1 MLFCLQGAD
10 SPDHRHSQHSPLDG
24 HRNSPS
30 SSPQQLSDTEDVSA
44 VSINGHIW
52 FPDSLFLALIQ
63 RYYLTCGLALTLAG
77 LQLPEHDLHVPL
89 NTLSAVKWLVSQLA
103 PRGCVDS
110 DCWVSAAAGHVKKD
124 NTDVTLGSLMWRWG
138 RWCDVGVTDVM
149 LGSLD
154 IIWELRFKDLW
165 EHPQKGLVW
174 SCGEFGKEICGIFSC
189 WIIEWWNRMHVH

>member
-44 VSINGHIW
+44 VSMNGHIW

-77 LQLPEHDLHVPL
+77 LQLPEHDLRVPL
-89 NTLSAVKWLVSQLA
+89 NMLSAVKWLVSQLA

-124 NTDVTLGSLMWRWG
+124 HTDVTLGSLMWRWG
-138 RWCDVGVTDVM
+138 HWCDAGVSGHHLRALVQRLVGAPT
-149 LGSLD
+149 
-154 IIWELRFKDLW
+154 ERF
-165 EHPQKGLVW
+165 GLVMW
-174 SCGEFGKEICGIFSC
+174 RVWERNLWNIQLLDNWVMEQNAC
-189 WIIEWWNRMHVH
+189 WLVW

>member
-77 LQLPEHDLHVPL
+77 LQLPEHDLRVPL
-89 NTLSAVKWLVSQLA
+89 NMLSAVKWLVSQLA

-138 RWCDVGVTDVM
+138 RWCDAGVSGHHLRALVQRLVGAPT
-149 LGSLD
+149 
-154 IIWELRFKDLW
+154 ERF
-165 EHPQKGLVW
+165 GLVMW
-174 SCGEFGKEICGIFSC
+174 RVWERNLWNIQLLDNWVMEQNAC
-189 WIIEWWNRMHVH
+189 WLVW

>member
-44 VSINGHIW
+44 VSMNGHIW

-77 LQLPEHDLHVPL
+77 LQLPEHDLRVPL
-89 NTLSAVKWLVSQLA
+89 NMLSAVKWLVSQLA
-103 PRGCVDS
+103 REAVLILT
-110 DCWVSAAAGHVKKD
+110 V
-124 NTDVTLGSLMWRWG
+124 GSVQLQAMWRRTTLMWRWG
-138 RWCDVGVTDVM
+138 RWCDVGVADVT
-149 LGSLD
+149 LGSLM
-154 IIWELRFKDLW
+154 WCWGLW
-165 EHPQKGLVW
+165 TSFESFGSKTCGSTHRKVW
-174 SCGEFGKEICGIFSC
+174 FG
-189 WIIEWWNRMHVH
+189 HVESLGKKFVEYSVVG

>member
-44 VSINGHIW
+44 VSMNGHIW

-77 LQLPEHDLHVPL
+77 LQLPEHDLRVPL

-124 NTDVTLGSLMWRWG
+124 NTDVTLGSLMWCWG
-138 RWCDVGVTDVM
+138 LWTSFESFGSKTCGSTHRKVWFGHVESLGKKFVEYSVVG
-149 LGSLD
+149 
-154 IIWELRFKDLW
+154 
-165 EHPQKGLVW
+165 
-174 SCGEFGKEICGIFSC
+174 
-189 WIIEWWNRMHVH
+189 